1 MQKITNT
8 VDLKIA
14 IQQLE
19 NKKAEEWPLLKDQFH
34 VFYENSKPL
43 NIIRNTFKEFIAS
56 PDLKTTLINGA
67 IGLATGFVTKKIVVG
82 NTHNPITK
90 LLGYLVEMVVAK
102 KVTGNAD
109 EIKSFGSSFL
119 SKIFNSQKDSTK
131 A

>member
-119 SKIFNSQKDSTK
+119 SKIFDSQKDSTK